1 MFADSALI
9 IKSYEKYSYKELLKA
24 RDDLV
29 EDMRNFENDRFPPDL
44 WQSDAKPD
52 EAYEI
57 TAEILMG
64 ILKLMMEK
72 FCEDDYPPSYHGTDS
87 IPNSIVIKRED
98 EEGALLSV
106 EEYMKQFEHAS
117 GDIIEQ
123 EINGLLD
130 SILDL
135 EDNISK
141 TDDKEN
147 SKEYDQYMHYQAYLS
162 ELENLFYQM
171 N

>member
-9 IKSYEKYSYKELLKA
+9 IKSYEKYSYKELLKV

-44 WQSDAKPD
+44 WH
-52 EAYEI
+52 

-130 SILDL
+130 SIRDL

>member
-9 IKSYEKYSYKELLKA
+9 LKSYEKYAYKELLKV

>member
-1 MFADSALI
+1 MFADSDLI

-52 EAYEI
+52 EAYKI
-57 TAEILMG
+57 TAEILGG

-72 FCEDDYPPSYHGTDS
+72 FCEDDYPPSYHGTDTN
-87 IPNSIVIKRED
+87 PNSLVIKRED
-98 EEGALLSV
+98 DEGELLSV
-106 EEYMKQFEHAS
+106 EEYLKQFEHAS

-130 SILDL
+130 LILDL

-141 TDDKEN
+141 IDDKEN
-147 SKEYDQYMHYQAYLS
+147 SREYGQYMQYQAYLS
-162 ELENLFYQM
+162 ELENLYYKL
-171 N
+171 

>member
-1 MFADSALI
+1 M
-9 IKSYEKYSYKELLKA
+9 
-24 RDDLV
+24 
-29 EDMRNFENDRFPPDL
+29 
-44 WQSDAKPD
+44 
-52 EAYEI
+52 
-57 TAEILMG
+57 
-64 ILKLMMEK
+64 
-72 FCEDDYPPSYHGTDS
+72 
-87 IPNSIVIKRED
+87 
-98 EEGALLSV
+98 

-130 SILDL
+130 SIRDL

>member
-9 IKSYEKYSYKELLKA
+9 IKSYEKYSYKELLKV

-52 EAYEI
+52 EAYEV

-98 EEGALLSV
+98 EMLL
-106 EEYMKQFEHAS
+106 
-117 GDIIEQ
+117 
-123 EINGLLD
+123 LLD
-130 SILDL
+130 FERIMMNINPESGIHVDSIK
-135 EDNISK
+135 S
-141 TDDKEN
+141 
-147 SKEYDQYMHYQAYLS
+147 
-162 ELENLFYQM
+162 
-171 N
+171 

>member
-9 IKSYEKYSYKELLKA
+9 IKSYEKYSYKELLKV

-44 WQSDAKPD
+44 WQ
-52 EAYEI
+52 
-57 TAEILMG
+57 
-64 ILKLMMEK
+64 LMMEK
-72 FCEDDYPPSYHGTDS
+72 FSEDDYPPSYHGTDS

-98 EEGALLSV
+98 DEGTLLSV
-106 EEYMKQFEHAS
+106 EEYLKQFEHAS

-130 SILDL
+130 LILDL

-141 TDDKEN
+141 MDDKEN
-147 SKEYDQYMHYQAYLS
+147 SREYGQYMHYQAYLS
-162 ELENLFYQM
+162 ELENLFY
-171 N
+171 NL

>member
-9 IKSYEKYSYKELLKA
+9 IKSYEKYSYKELLKV

-29 EDMRNFENDRFPPDL
+29 EDMRNFENDRF
-44 WQSDAKPD
+44 
-52 EAYEI
+52 
-57 TAEILMG
+57 ILGG

-72 FCEDDYPPSYHGTDS
+72 FSEDDYPPSYHGTDS

-98 EEGALLSV
+98 DEGTLLSV
-106 EEYMKQFEHAS
+106 EEYLKQFEHAS

-130 SILDL
+130 LILDL

-141 TDDKEN
+141 MDDKEN
-147 SKEYDQYMHYQAYLS
+147 SREYGQYMHYQAYLS
-162 ELENLFYQM
+162 ELENLFY
-171 N
+171 NL

>member
-9 IKSYEKYSYKELLKA
+9 IKSYEKYSYKELLKV

-52 EAYEI
+52 EAYKI
-57 TAEILMG
+57 TAEILGG

-117 GDIIEQ
+117 G
-123 EINGLLD
+123 
-130 SILDL
+130 